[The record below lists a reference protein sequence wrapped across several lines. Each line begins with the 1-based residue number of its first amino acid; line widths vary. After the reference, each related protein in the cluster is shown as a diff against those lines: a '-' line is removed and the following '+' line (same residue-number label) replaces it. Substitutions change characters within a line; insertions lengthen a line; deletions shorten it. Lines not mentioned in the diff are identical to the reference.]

1 MLQMAVR
8 QDFGHLLR
16 IIIPNDASISILKGA
31 VCFGLDPSVITT
43 RKSRMTYGVGVLNRF
58 VPGQHPPS
66 KLLLKEGEEWCTDV
80 FDALVYADQSVAI
93 GDTVLRRYTL
103 VPGDADD
110 VTVSKVVNIYSS
122 DRRDVKYVTERGV
135 TRCGTLCLTDD
146 GSKKPSASTR
156 QDQKK
161 DQEVQVRMTFGQ
173 TEIKVTAFELGTRK
187 SVRATIDF
195 LNK

>member
-1 MLQMAVR
+1 
-8 QDFGHLLR
+8 
-16 IIIPNDASISILKGA
+16 
-31 VCFGLDPSVITT
+31 
-43 RKSRMTYGVGVLNRF
+43 MTYGVGVLNRF
-58 VPGQHPPS
+58 VPGQHPQS
-66 KLLLKEGEEWCTDV
+66 KLILKDGEEWCTDV

-146 GSKKPSASTR
+146 GSKKPSAGR
-156 QDQKK
+156 LDQK
-161 DQEVQVRMTFGQ
+161 DQEVQVRMTFGH

>member
-1 MLQMAVR
+1 MPTCIV
-8 QDFGHLLR
+8 
-16 IIIPNDASISILKGA
+16 GA
-31 VCFGLDPSVITT
+31 VCFGLDPTVITT

-58 VPGQHPPS
+58 VHGQHPPS
-66 KLLLKEGEEWCTDV
+66 KLVLKDGEEWCTDV

-122 DRRDVKYVTERGV
+122 DRRNVEYVSERGV

-146 GSKKPSASTR
+146 EGGKRPSASR
-156 QDQKK
+156 QDKN
-161 DQEVQVRMTFGQ
+161 DREVQVRMTFGH